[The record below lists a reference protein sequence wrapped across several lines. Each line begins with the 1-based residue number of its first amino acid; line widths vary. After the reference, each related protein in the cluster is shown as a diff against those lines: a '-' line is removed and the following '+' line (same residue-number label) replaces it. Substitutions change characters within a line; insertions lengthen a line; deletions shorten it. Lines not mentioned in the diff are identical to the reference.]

1 MKITV
6 NKKPF
11 EHLIIKEIY
20 SKEEL
25 KLIWKETEFLFD
37 KLGDENETSAALEE
51 DGETRK
57 KSGKGIFLDDVY
69 KRRDFSDLLNI
80 TRKIFHDEEVKKSI
94 VELNSP
100 MFNMFKKTNW
110 DSTMLQYY
118 EEGNYYKQHQD
129 ESFFTA
135 IYTFYKE
142 PKKFEGGDLH
152 FEEYNYTLPI
162 RNNQLILFPS
172 IVSHGVTEVQM
183 KQPGYMNGRVSIA
196 NLIYW
201 KL

>member
-1 MKITV
+1 MKILAT
-6 NKKPF
+6 KKPF
-11 EHLIIKEIY
+11 DHILIKDLY

-25 KLIWKETEFLFD
+25 KLMWRETEFLFE
-37 KLGDENETSAALEE
+37 KLGDENATSAATDD
-51 DGETRK
+51 DGARK
-57 KSGKGIFLDDVY
+57 KSGRGVFLDDVY
-69 KRRDFSDLLNI
+69 KNRAVSDLLNI
-80 TRKIFHDEEVKKSI
+80 SRKIFHCEEMNNEIEKMNSI
-94 VELNSP
+94 FFEY
-100 MFNMFKKTNW
+100 FTKTNW

-118 EEGNYYKQHQD
+118 EDGHYYKQHQD

-142 PKKFEGGDLH
+142 PKKFEGGDLY

-172 IVSHGVTEVQM
+172 IVSHGVTEVTM
-183 KQPGYMNGRVSIA
+183 KQPGYMNGRFSIA
-196 NLIYW
+196 NLIFW

>member
-1 MKITV
+1 MKIIA

-11 EHLIIKEIY
+11 DHILIKDFY

-25 KLIWKETEFLFD
+25 KLIWRETEFIFE
-37 KLGDENETSAALEE
+37 KLGDANSTRAAMEE

-69 KRRDFSDLLNI
+69 SRREFSDLLNI
-80 TRKIFHDEEVKKSI
+80 TRKPFHCEEIRSEIEKMNSIFFEY
-94 VELNSP
+94 
-100 MFNMFKKTNW
+100 FRKTNW

-118 EEGNYYKQHQD
+118 EDGHYYKQHID
-129 ESFFTA
+129 ESIFTA

-142 PKKFEGGDLH
+142 PKCFDGGDLY
-152 FEEYNYTLPI
+152 FEKYDYTLPI

-172 IVSHGVTEVQM
+172 IVSHGVTEVTM
-183 KQPGYMNGRVSIA
+183 KKPGYMHGRFSIA
-196 NLIYW
+196 NLIFW